1 MDTLEVILKDPIKLE
16 LGLGLK
22 GSQGV
27 KGDKGDAG
35 PQGPQGI
42 QGPIGPVGPQGQQG
56 IQGPVGPKGDRGEQ
70 GPNGKLGPQGVKG
83 EIGPRGEQGP
93 KGDVGPQG
101 VRGLSAYQVAVN
113 NGYTGSESE
122 WVESLESGGKVPN
135 AYSSLFMK
143 GVIPTSEKV
152 DDVLSSIINDIYG
165 DRHAEH
171 YTQLSLV
178 REPSVGDTTIALSGN
193 PHYRVKSNEGYGF
206 QDIDEEGNLTFAIN
220 PPYNKRGLEFTYCYP
235 DGTEIGVEVTIEAK
249 MDGELVAENDSFAL
263 YKKDGNYIAVKKD
276 TSARLENL
284 PGLDGITGA
293 TLTVKNKDSAILSPD
308 QVFDENA
315 IRTLGQHFASVDLS
329 TINIANSGRITRL
342 AGFSEFNLKYT
353 SRSLKGAVKEVVI
366 RPNTEYTFDYD
377 TGILLPMT
385 DLVKTNDNEFTL
397 TINKR
402 SRLELSSL
410 DEYRIL
416 NGVTGATLN
425 INGNGMAVKIRENV
439 TNSIFNHFSNL
450 IINDPHADFSIDVKQ
465 GETRVINAKGKKS
478 DGSYATSRLYDNR
491 IDRGTGSFD
500 YSNGAFTFDV
510 L

>member
-70 GPNGKLGPQGVKG
+70 GPKGEVGPQGLKG
-83 EIGPRGEQGP
+83 EIGPRGEQGS

-101 VRGLSAYQVAVN
+101 VQGISAYQVAVN

-122 WVESLESGGKVPN
+122 WVASLESGGKVPN

-178 REPSVGDTTIALSGN
+178 REPSVGDTTIALVGN

-206 QDIDEEGNLTFAIN
+206 QDIDEAGNLAFAIN

-249 MDGELVAENDSFAL
+249 MDGELISENSDFAL
-263 YKKDGNYIAVKKD
+263 YKKDGDYIAVIKSP
-276 TSARLENL
+276 SARLENL
-284 PGLDGITGA
+284 PGLNGVTGA
-293 TLTVKNKDSAILSPD
+293 TLTVKDDTSSSVGET
-308 QVFDENA
+308 VFDENA

-329 TINIANSGRITRL
+329 TINITNSGRISRL
-342 AGFSEFNLKYT
+342 VGFSEFNLKYT
-353 SRSLKGAVKEVVI
+353 SRSLNGVVKEVVI
-366 RPNTEYTFDYD
+366 RPNTEYTFDYN
-377 TGILLPMT
+377 TGILAPT
-385 DLVKTNDNEFTL
+385 VDLVKTSDNEFTL
-397 TINKR
+397 TINKK
-402 SRLELSSL
+402 SRMELSNL
-410 DEYRIL
+410 DECSIL

-425 INGNGMAVKIRENV
+425 INGNGMVVKIRENA
-439 TNSIFNHFSNL
+439 TNNIFNHFSNL
-450 IINDPHADFSIDVKQ
+450 IINDPRADFSVDVKQ
-465 GETRVINAKGKKS
+465 GETRVINVKGKKS

>member
-1 MDTLEVILKDPIKLE
+1 MDTLEVILKEPIKLE

-42 QGPIGPVGPQGQQG
+42 QGP
-56 IQGPVGPKGDRGEQ
+56 
-70 GPNGKLGPQGVKG
+70 QGV
-83 EIGPRGEQGP
+83 Q
-93 KGDVGPQG
+93 
-101 VRGLSAYQVAVN
+101 GLSAYQVAVN

-122 WVESLESGGKVPN
+122 WVASLESGGKVPN
-135 AYSSLFMK
+135 AYSSLFLK

-152 DDVLSSIINDIYG
+152 DDVLSSIISDIYG

-178 REPSVGDTTIALSGN
+178 REPSVGDTTIALAGN

-206 QDIDEEGNLTFAIN
+206 QDIDEEGNLAFAIN

-235 DGTEIGVEVTIEAK
+235 DGTKIGLGVKIENK
-249 MDGELVAENDSFAL
+249 QFGELVDENGLFAL
-263 YKKDGNYIAVKKD
+263 YKDGDNYVAIRKSGYAELK
-276 TSARLENL
+276 SL

-293 TLTVKNKDSAILSPD
+293 TLIVKNGNTSSEMMFDKDDVRVI
-308 QVFDENA
+308 
-315 IRTLGQHFASVDLS
+315 GQHFASVDLS
-329 TINIANSGRITRL
+329 AIHVYINGDIDKTN
-342 AGFSEFNLKYT
+342 GFNEFNLKYT
-353 SRSLKGAVKEVVI
+353 NSVLNGVVKEIVI
-366 RPNTEYTFDYD
+366 KPDIKYVYDYS
-377 TGILLPMT
+377 TGILSPSIELT
-385 DLVKTNDNEFTL
+385 KTGDNEFTL
-397 TINKR
+397 TISGRNT
-402 SRLELSSL
+402 EFPNL
-410 DEYRIL
+410 DKFSIL

-425 INGNGMAVKIRENV
+425 VNGVFTDIQDDVVN
-439 TNSIFNHFSNL
+439 TIFNHISNL
-450 IINDPHADFSIDVKQ
+450 IINDRQNLSPVRIKQ
-465 GETRVINAKGKKS
+465 GETRVINVKGKKS

-491 IDRGTGSFD
+491 SERGTGSFD

>member
-42 QGPIGPVGPQGQQG
+42 QGPAGPRGERGEQGLKGEVGPQGS
-56 IQGPVGPKGDRGEQ
+56 
-70 GPNGKLGPQGVKG
+70 KG

-93 KGDVGPQG
+93 KGD
-101 VRGLSAYQVAVN
+101 SAYQVAVN

-122 WVESLESGGKVPN
+122 WVASLESGGKVPN

-171 YTQLSLV
+171 YTQLSLA

-193 PHYRVKSNEGYGF
+193 PHYKVKSNEGYGF
-206 QDIDEEGNLTFAIN
+206 QDIDEEGNLAFAIN

-235 DGTEIGVEVTIEAK
+235 DGTEVGVEVTIEAK
-249 MDGELVAENDSFAL
+249 LYGELVAENDSFAL
-263 YKKDGNYIAVKKD
+263 YKNDGNYIAVKKD

-293 TLTVKNKDSAILSPD
+293 TLTVKTNDSAIVSPD
-308 QVFDENA
+308 QTFDENA

-329 TINIANSGRITRL
+329 TINIVNSGRISKVV
-342 AGFSEFNLKYT
+342 GFSEFNLKYT
-353 SRSLKGAVKEVVI
+353 SRPLNGVVKEVVI
-366 RPNTEYTFDYD
+366 RPNTEYIFNYD
-377 TGILLPMT
+377 TGILAPT
-385 DLVKTNDNEFTL
+385 VDLVKINDNEFTL

-402 SRLELSSL
+402 SRIELSNL
-410 DEYRIL
+410 DEYPIL
-416 NGVTGATLN
+416 NGITGATLN
-425 INGNGMAVKIRENV
+425 VNGNGMVVKVRDNI

-450 IINDPHADFSIDVKQ
+450 IINDPRADLSVDVKQ
-465 GETRVINAKGKKS
+465 GETRVINVKGKKS
-478 DGSYATSRLYDNR
+478 DGSYATSRLFDNR
-491 IDRGTGSFD
+491 SERGTGSFD
-500 YSNGAFTFDV
+500 YSNGAFTFDI

>member
-1 MDTLEVILKDPIKLE
+1 MDTIEVILKDPIKLE

-22 GSQGV
+22 GGQGV

-35 PQGPQGI
+35 PQG
-42 QGPIGPVGPQGQQG
+42 QQG
-56 IQGPVGPKGDRGEQ
+56 IQGP
-70 GPNGKLGPQGVKG
+70 QGV
-83 EIGPRGEQGP
+83 Q
-93 KGDVGPQG
+93 
-101 VRGLSAYQVAVN
+101 GLSAYQVAVN

-171 YTQLSLV
+171 YTPLSLV

-206 QDIDEEGNLTFAIN
+206 QDIDEAGNLAFAIN
-220 PPYNKRGLEFTYCYP
+220 PPYNKRGLEFTYFYP

-249 MDGELVAENDSFAL
+249 LYGELVAENSDFAL
-263 YKKDGNYIAVKKD
+263 YKKDGDYIAVIKS

-284 PGLDGITGA
+284 AGLNGITGA
-293 TLTVKNKDSAILSPD
+293 TLTVKDGTSLGIGET
-308 QVFDENA
+308 VFDENA
-315 IRTLGQHFASVDLS
+315 IKTLGQHFTSVDLS
-329 TINIANSGRITRL
+329 AVHVYINGDIDKTT
-342 AGFSEFNLKYT
+342 GFNEFNLKYT
-353 SRSLKGAVKEVVI
+353 NSTLNGVVKEIVI
-366 RPNTEYTFDYD
+366 KPDMKYVYDYN
-377 TGILLPMT
+377 TGILSPSAELT
-385 DLVKTNDNEFTL
+385 KTGDNEFTL
-397 TINKR
+397 TVSGRNIEFPN
-402 SRLELSSL
+402 L
-410 DEYRIL
+410 DTFSIL

-425 INGNGMAVKIRENV
+425 VNGVFRNIQDDVVNTM
-439 TNSIFNHFSNL
+439 FNHISNL
-450 IINDPHADFSIDVKQ
+450 IINDQQPFLTIYVKQ
-465 GETRVINAKGKKS
+465 GETRVINVRGKKS

-491 IDRGTGSFD
+491 KDRGTGSFD
-500 YSNGAFTFDV
+500 YSNGAFYFDK

>member
-35 PQGPQGI
+35 P
-42 QGPIGPVGPQGQQG
+42 
-56 IQGPVGPKGDRGEQ
+56 
-70 GPNGKLGPQGVKG
+70 
-83 EIGPRGEQGP
+83 RGEQGP

-101 VRGLSAYQVAVN
+101 VQGFSAYQVAVN

-122 WVESLESGGKVPN
+122 WVASLESGGKVPN
-135 AYSSLFMK
+135 AYSSLFLK

-178 REPSVGDTTIALSGN
+178 REPSVGDTTIALAGN
-193 PHYRVKSNEGYGF
+193 PHYKVKSNEGYGF
-206 QDIDEEGNLTFAIN
+206 QDIDEEGNLAFAIN
-220 PPYNKRGLEFTYCYP
+220 PPYNKRGLEFTYFYP

-249 MDGELVAENDSFAL
+249 LYGELVDENRDFAL
-263 YKKDGNYIAVKKD
+263 YKKDGNYIAVIKS

-293 TLTVKNKDSAILSPD
+293 TLTVKNNDSAILSPD

-329 TINIANSGRITRL
+329 VIPISNGGVISAVSG
-342 AGFSEFNLKYT
+342 FNEFNLKYT
-353 SRSLKGAVKEVVI
+353 ARSLNGTVKEMVI
-366 RPNTEYTFDYD
+366 KPNTGYTFNYN
-377 TGILLPMT
+377 TGILAPIV
-385 DLVKTNDNEFTL
+385 DLVKTGDNEFTL
-397 TINKR
+397 TINTR
-402 SRLELSSL
+402 NRIDFPDL
-410 DEYRIL
+410 DKYTIL
-416 NGVTGATLN
+416 NGVTGATLIIDGSGRFTDVEEN
-425 INGNGMAVKIRENV
+425 I

-450 IINDPHADFSIDVKQ
+450 TINDPRADLTVKVKQ
-465 GETRVINAKGKKS
+465 GETRVINVKGKKS
-478 DGSYATSRLYDNR
+478 DGYYATSRLYDNR
-491 IDRGTGSFD
+491 SEGGIGSFD
-500 YSNGAFTFDV
+500 YGDGGFYFER

>member
-1 MDTLEVILKDPIKLE
+1 MDTIEVILKDPIKLE

-35 PQGPQGI
+35 PQGPQGVR
-42 QGPIGPVGPQGQQG
+42 GPI
-56 IQGPVGPKGDRGEQ
+56 GPVGPKGDRGEQ
-70 GPNGKLGPQGVKG
+70 GPKG
-83 EIGPRGEQGP
+83 EIGPRGEQGS

-101 VRGLSAYQVAVN
+101 VQGLSAYQVAVN
-113 NGYTGSESE
+113 NGYSGSESE
-122 WVESLESGGKVPN
+122 WVASLESGGKVPN

-143 GVIPTSEKV
+143 GIIPTSEKV

-178 REPSVGDTTIALSGN
+178 REPSVGDTTIALTGN
-193 PHYRVKSNEGYGF
+193 PHYKVKSNEGYSF
-206 QDIDEEGNLTFAIN
+206 QEIDEAGNLAFAIN

-249 MDGELVAENDSFAL
+249 MDGELVAENGLFAL
-263 YKKDGNYIAVKKD
+263 YKKDGDYVAVRKSSYAELK
-276 TSARLENL
+276 NL

-293 TLTVKNKDSAILSPD
+293 TLIVKNGNTSSEMMFDKDDVRVI
-308 QVFDENA
+308 
-315 IRTLGQHFASVDLS
+315 GQHFASVDLS
-329 TINIANSGRITRL
+329 AIPVYINGDIDKTSGFN
-342 AGFSEFNLKYT
+342 GFNLKYT
-353 SRSLKGAVKEVVI
+353 NSVLNGVVKEIVI
-366 RPNTEYTFDYD
+366 KPDMKYVYDYN
-377 TGILLPMT
+377 TGILSPLAELT
-385 DLVKTNDNEFTL
+385 KTGDNEFTL
-397 TINKR
+397 TVSGRNIDFP
-402 SRLELSSL
+402 SL
-410 DEYRIL
+410 DTFSIL

-425 INGNGMAVKIRENV
+425 VNGKFDNIQDDVIITM
-439 TNSIFNHFSNL
+439 FNHISNL
-450 IINDPHADFSIDVKQ
+450 TINDQQKFLTVNVLK
-465 GETRVINAKGKKS
+465 GETRVINVKGKKS

-491 IDRGTGSFD
+491 KDRGTGSFD

>member
-1 MDTLEVILKDPIKLE
+1 MDTIEVILKDPIKLE

-42 QGPIGPVGPQGQQG
+42 QGPAGPKGERGEQGLKGEVGPQGS
-56 IQGPVGPKGDRGEQ
+56 
-70 GPNGKLGPQGVKG
+70 KG

-93 KGDVGPQG
+93 KGD
-101 VRGLSAYQVAVN
+101 SAYQVAVN

-122 WVESLESGGKVPN
+122 WVASLESGGKVPN
-135 AYSSLFMK
+135 AYSSLFMR

-193 PHYRVKSNEGYGF
+193 PHYKVKSNEGYGF
-206 QDIDEEGNLTFAIN
+206 QEIDETGNLAFAIN

-249 MDGELVAENDSFAL
+249 LYGDLVAEDGNFAL
-263 YKKDGNYIAVKKD
+263 YKKDGNYIAVIKS

-284 PGLDGITGA
+284 PGLNGVTGA
-293 TLTVKNKDSAILSPD
+293 TLTVKDGTSLGVSET
-308 QVFDENA
+308 VFDENT
-315 IRTLGQHFASVDLS
+315 IKTLGQHFASVDLS
-329 TINIANSGRITRL
+329 VIPISNSGVIS
-342 AGFSEFNLKYT
+342 AVSGFNEFNLKYT
-353 SRSLKGAVKEVVI
+353 ARSLNGTVKEMVI
-366 RPNTEYTFDYD
+366 KPNTGYTFNYN
-377 TGILLPMT
+377 TGILAPMV
-385 DLVKTNDNEFTL
+385 DLVKTGDNEFTL
-397 TINKR
+397 TINTR
-402 SRLELSSL
+402 NRVDFPDL
-410 DEYRIL
+410 DKYTIL
-416 NGVTGATLN
+416 NGVTGATLIIDGSGRFTNVEEN
-425 INGNGMAVKIRENV
+425 I

-450 IINDPHADFSIDVKQ
+450 TINDPRADLTVKVKQ
-465 GETRVINAKGKKS
+465 GETRVINVKGKKS
-478 DGSYATSRLYDNR
+478 DGYYATSRLYDNR
-491 IDRGTGSFD
+491 SEGGIGSFD
-500 YSNGAFTFDV
+500 YGDGGFYFER

>member
-1 MDTLEVILKDPIKLE
+1 MDTIEVILKDPIKLE

-42 QGPIGPVGPQGQQG
+42 QGPIGPAGPQGQQG
-56 IQGPVGPKGDRGEQ
+56 IQGPA
-70 GPNGKLGPQGVKG
+70 
-83 EIGPRGEQGP
+83 GP

-101 VRGLSAYQVAVN
+101 VQGLSAYQVAVN

-122 WVESLESGGKVPN
+122 WVASLESGGKVPN

-143 GVIPTSEKV
+143 GVIPTSEKI
-152 DDVLSSIINDIYG
+152 DDVLSSIISDIYG

-178 REPSVGDTTIALSGN
+178 REPTVGDTTIALTGN

-206 QDIDEEGNLTFAIN
+206 QDIDEEGNLAFAIN
-220 PPYNKRGLEFTYCYP
+220 PPYNKRGLEFTYFYP

-249 MDGELVAENDSFAL
+249 LYGELVAENSDFAL
-263 YKKDGNYIAVKKD
+263 YKKDGDYIAVIKS

-284 PGLDGITGA
+284 AGLNGITGA
-293 TLTVKNKDSAILSPD
+293 TLTVKDGTSLGVGEI
-308 QVFDENA
+308 VFDENT
-315 IRTLGQHFASVDLS
+315 IKTLGQHFASVDLS
-329 TINIANSGRITRL
+329 VIPISNSGVIS
-342 AGFSEFNLKYT
+342 AVSGFNEFNLKYT
-353 SRSLKGAVKEVVI
+353 ARSLNGTVKEMVI
-366 RPNTEYTFDYD
+366 KPNTGYTFNYN
-377 TGILLPMT
+377 TGILAPMV
-385 DLVKTNDNEFTL
+385 DLVKTGNNEFTL
-397 TINKR
+397 TINTR
-402 SRLELSSL
+402 NRVDFPDL
-410 DEYRIL
+410 DKYTIL
-416 NGVTGATLN
+416 NGVTGATLIIDGSGRFTN
-425 INGNGMAVKIRENV
+425 IEENI

-450 IINDPHADFSIDVKQ
+450 TINDPQADFTFDVKQ
-465 GETRVINAKGKKS
+465 GETRVINVRGKKS

-491 IDRGTGSFD
+491 SEGGIGSLDYGDGGFHFDR
-500 YSNGAFTFDV
+500 